1 MDQKRRNCY
10 RGRQESIRKKM
21 KELLDFI
28 VRNILGKDSKYE
40 IIEEDDNS
48 IVKLTIKTAE
58 DEGGMIIGKQGKV
71 IKAIR
76 NILRIKAT
84 LEKKKIIL
92 LVNPN

>member
-1 MDQKRRNCY
+1 
-10 RGRQESIRKKM
+10 M

-28 VRNILGKDSKYE
+28 LRNILGKDSKYE
-40 IIEEDDNS
+40 IIEEDDGS

-58 DEGGMIIGKQGKV
+58 DEGGMVIGKQGKV

-92 LVNPN
+92 LVNPE

>member
-1 MDQKRRNCY
+1 
-10 RGRQESIRKKM
+10 M

-28 VRNILGKDSKYE
+28 LRNLLGKKSNFE
-40 IIEEDDNS
+40 IIEEDDGS
-48 IVKLTIKTAE
+48 IVKLTVKTAE
-58 DEGGMIIGKQGKV
+58 DEGGMVIGKGGKV

-92 LVNPN
+92 LVNPQVY

>member
-1 MDQKRRNCY
+1 M
-10 RGRQESIRKKM
+10 KK
-21 KELLDFI
+21 LLDFI

-40 IIEEDDNS
+40 IIEEDDGS
-48 IVKLTIKTAE
+48 IVKLTIKTVE
-58 DEGGMIIGKQGKV
+58 DEGGMIIGKQGKI

-92 LVNPN
+92 LVNPTN

>member
-1 MDQKRRNCY
+1 
-10 RGRQESIRKKM
+10 M

-28 VRNILGKDSKYE
+28 LKNILGEISKYE
-40 IIEEDDNS
+40 ILEDDNGS
-48 IVKLTIKTAE
+48 IVTLTVKTAE
-58 DEGGMIIGKQGKV
+58 DEGGMVIGKGGKV

-92 LVNPN
+92 LVNPVLNK

>member
-1 MDQKRRNCY
+1 
-10 RGRQESIRKKM
+10 M

-28 VRNILGKDSKYE
+28 IRNILGKDSKFE
-40 IIEEDDNS
+40 INEEDDGS

-58 DEGGMIIGKQGKV
+58 DEGGMVIGKQGKV

-92 LVNPN
+92 LVNPIVE

>member
-1 MDQKRRNCY
+1 
-10 RGRQESIRKKM
+10 M

-40 IIEEDDNS
+40 IIEEDDGS

-92 LVNPN
+92 LVNPTS

>member
-1 MDQKRRNCY
+1 
-10 RGRQESIRKKM
+10 M

-28 VRNILGKDSKYE
+28 LRNILGKSSKYE
-40 IIEEDDNS
+40 IIEDDNGS
-48 IVKLTIKTAE
+48 VVTLTVKTAD
-58 DEGGMIIGKQGKV
+58 DEGGLIIGKQGKV

-92 LVNPN
+92 LVNPVN

>member
-1 MDQKRRNCY
+1 
-10 RGRQESIRKKM
+10 M

-28 VRNILGKDSKYE
+28 LKNILGKDSKYE
-40 IIEEDDNS
+40 VVEEDDGS
-48 IVKLTIKTAE
+48 IVKLTVKTAD

-84 LEKKKIIL
+84 LEKKKIVL
-92 LVNPN
+92 LVNPS

>member
-1 MDQKRRNCY
+1 MN
-10 RGRQESIRKKM
+10 
-21 KELLDFI
+21 ELLDFI

-40 IIEEDDNS
+40 IIEEDDGS